1 MAGVSPATERRPSHA
16 VSPPQPAAEPTP
28 SPTKVATF
36 DAKPTRKSI
45 KKSKPVGERT
55 PLIIKAPE
63 KSDEQ
68 EAIHPLPWF
77 RSPEMKRQSPDPR
90 HLQRNDRRRKHR
102 YRRGRSLE
110 RDSMCS
116 GFVDTVCCGLVQSD
130 AEPDL
135 EYGEQRSDVN
145 SDGFKRC
152 VQCLVA
158 LIVVVAVIL
167 ILIIIFEPFHEATTV
182 W

>member
-1 MAGVSPATERRPSHA
+1 MTGASSATERRPSAA

-28 SPTKVATF
+28 SPTKPPTNV
-36 DAKPTRKSI
+36 AKPTRKPG
-45 KKSKPVGERT
+45 KKAKPLMSERT
-55 PLIIKAPE
+55 PLIVK
-63 KSDEQ
+63 KDDEQQ

-77 RSPEMKRQSPDPR
+77 RSPEMKRASPDAR
-90 HLQRNDRRRKHR
+90 QLQRNDRRRKHR
-102 YRRGRSLE
+102 YRRGGRS
-110 RDSMCS
+110 RDDDSLCS
-116 GFVDTVCCGLVQSD
+116 RFVDAVCCGLVQSD
-130 AEPDL
+130 NEPDL
-135 EYGEQRSDVN
+135 EYGETRSEMD

-167 ILIIIFEPFHEATTV
+167 ILIIIFEPFHEAATM